1 MKQREKKIALAAVA
15 VVLVLLLVVSVISGT
30 GRKNPGAPDPN
41 SQNEISEAGGTAAQE
56 NMEAGAV
63 GENKEGSASATD
75 QTAEAG
81 APVVGDDSGGAASGN
96 GSSGGGDGGSGDG
109 NSGLPAGSHKTTN
122 ANGTQGTV
130 LPAEPLKPTK
140 VERPGNKP
148 ARSQGSQ
155 GESQLGTHEGNQSE
169 IQGDSNPGIQGGN
182 PSGSSGGNP
191 SSQTGA
197 TTPTGSGGDDS
208 GNPSQEGSGSS
219 EGVEL
224 PIILFD

>member
-15 VVLVLLLVVSVISGT
+15 VVLVLFLVVSVISGT

-81 APVVGDDSGGAASGN
+81 AVGDDSGGAVSGN
-96 GSSGGGDGGSGDG
+96 GSSSGGDGGSGDG

-169 IQGDSNPGIQGGN
+169 IQGDSNPGIQEGN

-197 TTPTGSGGDDS
+197 TTPIGSGGDGS
-208 GNPSQEGSGSS
+208 ENPAQEGSNSS

>member
-81 APVVGDDSGGAASGN
+81 AVGDDSGGAVSGN